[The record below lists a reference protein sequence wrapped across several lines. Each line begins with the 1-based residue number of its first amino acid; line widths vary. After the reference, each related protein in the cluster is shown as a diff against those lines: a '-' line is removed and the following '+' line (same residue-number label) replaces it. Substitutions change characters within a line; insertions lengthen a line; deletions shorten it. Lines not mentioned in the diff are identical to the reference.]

1 VTTPSD
7 PGSGGEEGGGHRGP
21 LHGEP
26 TRLHPAVVGV
36 WLGRSLFSLAIFVVL
51 AGLVPVLGLAVF
63 GGLVLFQAVRYHRFR
78 WRVDGNAVVI
88 EEGIFLRS
96 RRVIPLDRVQAVDLE
111 QGPVHRLLGVVE
123 LRIEAVGGRESQ
135 GRMAALGPEVA
146 EELRGFLL
154 DRRRVS
160 GLGTEEGDSTSSLTS
175 TIVLPEGEAGEVRWS
190 RVSSGELVLAG
201 LTGGRVGVM
210 AAVVG
215 FITQVVP
222 DEWWPFL
229 FGEAVGRAPDFT
241 TGEGLRLVLLIVA
254 LVLLVAF
261 LLSVGATV
269 SAHWRFTLSG
279 SDDALVVRRGLFTR
293 HRDTLPFHRI
303 QAIRIEENLFRRV
316 LGLGAIR
323 ALTAGRAGSGEE
335 GGNNVLLPLGRRKE
349 VHRLA
354 LRAAAAAVEGVV
366 GKEAPASVPE
376 GEGEIVRLREGG
388 AALFPAL
395 RPMPHQAR
403 RRRVVRAFAVAFLA
417 APVTGS
423 AILLREWGWPE
434 VATTMGL
441 TFLSVFLVGWMVAA
455 GAYRSL
461 GWSDCHSY
469 LVVRE
474 GVFNRRTTLVPT
486 DRLQA
491 VETRANPF
499 QRAGGLATLHL
510 WVAQPGV
517 GLPPRA
523 VDLPG
528 ETAAAWREVLGTRL
542 HRW

>member
-1 VTTPSD
+1 MTTPSD
-7 PGSGGEEGGGHRGP
+7 PGSGGEAADGHRGP
-21 LHGEP
+21 LHGSP
-26 TRLHPAVVGV
+26 TRLHPAAVGV

-51 AGLVPVLGLAVF
+51 AGLVPVLGLAVV
-63 GGLVLFQAVRYHRFR
+63 GGLILFQALRYHRFR

-88 EEGIFLRS
+88 EEGILLRS
-96 RRVIPLDRVQAVDLE
+96 RRVIPLDRIQAVDLE
-111 QGPVHRLLGVVE
+111 QGLVHRLLGVVE

-135 GRMAALGPEVA
+135 ARMAALGPEVA
-146 EELRGFLL
+146 EELRRFLL
-154 DRRRVS
+154 DRRRVT
-160 GLGTEEGDSTSSLTS
+160 GLGTEEGASASSLTS
-175 TIVLPEGEAGEVRWS
+175 TIPLRDVGVGEVRWS

-229 FGEAVGRAPDFT
+229 FGEALGRAPDFS
-241 TGEGLRLVLLIVA
+241 TGEGLRMVLLILA

-269 SAHWRFTLSG
+269 SAHWRFSLSG

-293 HRDTLPFHRI
+293 HRDTLPFRRI
-303 QAIRIEENLFRRV
+303 QAIRFEENLFRRV
-316 LGLGAIR
+316 FGLGAVR
-323 ALTAGRAGSGEE
+323 ALTAGRAGSAEE
-335 GGNNVLLPLGRRKE
+335 GGTNVLLPLGRRE
-349 VHRLA
+349 ELHGLA
-354 LRAAAAAVEGVV
+354 LRAVAAAAEGV
-366 GKEAPASVPE
+366 GGQEAPASVP
-376 GEGEIVRLREGG
+376 GGKGEIEELREGG

-395 RPMPHQAR
+395 RSMPRQAR
-403 RRRVVRAFAVAFLA
+403 KRRVVRAFAVAFLA
-417 APVTGS
+417 ASATGS
-423 AILLREWGWPE
+423 AALLRGWGWPE
-434 VATTMGL
+434 AAGIMGFA
-441 TFLSVFLVGWMVAA
+441 FLGLLLVGWMVAE

-461 GWSDCHSY
+461 GWSDCHSF

-486 DRLQA
+486 NRLQA
-491 VETRANPF
+491 LETRANPF
-499 QRAGGLATLHL
+499 QRAAGLATLQL
-510 WVAQPGV
+510 WVARPGV

-528 ETAAAWREVLGTRL
+528 ETAAAWREMLGTRL
-542 HRW
+542 HLR